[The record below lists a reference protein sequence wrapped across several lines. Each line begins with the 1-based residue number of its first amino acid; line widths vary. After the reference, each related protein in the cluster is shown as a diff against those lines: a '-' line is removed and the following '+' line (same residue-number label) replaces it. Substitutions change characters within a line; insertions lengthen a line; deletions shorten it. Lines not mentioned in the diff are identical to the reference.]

1 MRIFLCFQV
10 NYVFI
15 MTRRKSVYLK
25 WTLVLFV
32 VVVCQLVHSR
42 PQEAPTSIISS
53 STNSVQTDIAT
64 ENPIRYRFR
73 HSNLDLVLNNSPI
86 VIDSVNAKNSTSGS
100 NLFKASINATR
111 DPKLFHTFLSS
122 KNKLSNLSSR
132 QSRLIK
138 RIYSNT
144 NDIIKKI
151 PPNRKNDQKPTHD
164 KIITV
169 SNRRPIIK
177 KVITKWT
184 DKTKY
189 EDITM
194 SYETQTSVENDDS
207 MAFTTSGSIEE
218 DSSTEFIIDKAT
230 EAKKPPIS
238 YYPNKF
244 FNKLDTNKYY
254 DAPQSSEETV
264 IVHSNNVHIMEY
276 PFPSARP
283 SYIYTTPTPTPIIT
297 NVGNPNPWP
306 QKLQTVYSR
315 PTTRKPVRVKPL
327 QNQYNYHNSA
337 HNYPQ
342 SYVDNFEVTTF
353 QPSYT
358 ERIVIRPE
366 EYSAPSQDCPT
377 IYLTLNNTFQG
388 QGKEACPDLNI
399 AVNTNVVN
407 KNVVV
412 ESEEDDAE
420 SLFSGGFGLTSDN
433 SANESGDDDSGDS
446 TTLADYFDSAENENE
461 VESASIEA
469 TEFSNLNANNA
480 NADIQAESGELA
492 GFGSKPSSA
501 LSHKP
506 GRPGNN
512 NDDDVFTISGVLSY
526 FKPALNAMNWL
537 AAINPLSFGIVSFLL
552 TPLAIIIALYSG
564 VAALLAPLGIN
575 LAREAPKVVHV
586 YRPHWEWDH
595 HHKTWQL
602 NSFPNNR
609 RWKPRLPRYNQEN
622 KDSDD
627 SNSIKPTLFFKIK
640 QFMKEITN
648 KLKDQ
653 EKKRSSNQ
661 NRRSKRRKRD
671 VWTST
676 IK

>member
-1 MRIFLCFQV
+1 
-10 NYVFI
+10 
-15 MTRRKSVYLK
+15 MTRRKSVCLK

-32 VVVCQLVHSR
+32 SVVCPLVYSR
-42 PQEAPTSIISS
+42 PQEAPASIISS

-64 ENPIRYRFR
+64 ENPIRYRYR
-73 HSNLDLVLNNSPI
+73 DSNLGLVLKNSPI
-86 VIDSVNAKNSTSGS
+86 VIDSVNTKNSTFGS
-100 NLFKASINATR
+100 NLFEASINATK
-111 DPKLFHTFLSS
+111 DPKFFLTFEPL
-122 KNKLSNLSSR
+122 KHKLLNLHSR
-132 QSRLIK
+132 QSRIIK

-151 PPNRKNDQKPTHD
+151 HPNRNNDQRPTHD
-164 KIITV
+164 KIISV
-169 SNRRPIIK
+169 SNRKPIIR

-184 DKTKY
+184 DNTKY
-189 EDITM
+189 DDITQ
-194 SYETQTSVENDDS
+194 SDETPTSVEINDS
-207 MAFTTSGSIEE
+207 MALTTSGSIEE
-218 DSSTEFIIDKAT
+218 DVSTEIIIDKSTAT
-230 EAKKPPIS
+230 KKRPIS
-238 YYPNKF
+238 HYPNKF
-244 FNKLDTNKYY
+244 FNKLDSTKYY

-264 IVHSNNVHIMEY
+264 LVHSNKVHIMDY
-276 PFPSARP
+276 PFPSVRP
-283 SYIYTTPTPTPIIT
+283 SYIYTTPRPTPIIT
-297 NVGNPNPWP
+297 NVGNPKPWP
-306 QKLQTVYSR
+306 QKLQTVYRR
-315 PTTRKPVRVKPL
+315 PTTPVRVTKPL
-327 QNQYNYHNSA
+327 KNQYNYHNSV

-342 SYVDNFEVTTF
+342 PSVDNFEVTTF

-420 SLFSGGFGLTSDN
+420 SLFSGGFGLPSVN
-433 SANESGDDDSGDS
+433 SANDSGDDDSGEGS
-446 TTLADYFDSAENENE
+446 PLADYFESEENENQ
-461 VESASIEA
+461 VESASVEA
-469 TEFSNLNANNA
+469 AEFSNLNANNA
-480 NADIQAESGELA
+480 NAAYQAESGEPA
-492 GFGSKPSSA
+492 GYGNKPSSA
-501 LSHKP
+501 LSYKP
-506 GRPGNN
+506 GRPGHN

-526 FKPALNAMNWL
+526 FKPAINAMSWL

-552 TPLAIIIALYSG
+552 TPLAIIIAGYSG

-609 RWKPRLPRYNQEN
+609 RWKPRLPRVNQEN
-622 KDSDD
+622 EDYVD

-661 NRRSKRRKRD
+661 NRRTKTRKRD
-671 VWTST
+671 IWTST